1 MSEIIADLSKT
12 AESVLQLILTE
23 RGVTRMLEKAKEN

>member
-23 RGVTRMLEKAKEN
+23 RIVTRMLEKAKEN